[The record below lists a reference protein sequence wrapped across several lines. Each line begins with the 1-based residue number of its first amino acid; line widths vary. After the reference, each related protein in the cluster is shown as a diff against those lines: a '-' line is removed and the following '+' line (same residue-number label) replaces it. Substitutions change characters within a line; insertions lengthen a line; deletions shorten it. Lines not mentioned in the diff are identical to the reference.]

1 MRMKRLLSSLSAF
14 FVVLIVGCILAVPVS
29 ATNDMDGLT
38 GGNTAQEQQVDQG
51 GSRDAGALGDALQNY
66 NPITDDN
73 MNQAKALANP
83 ITNIIGNII
92 GAIVLLTAS
101 GIFLITALDL
111 AYIAMP
117 FTRPLLTSKHQL
129 VSDEALAAVGGAGSG
144 QQVGGMGSPMG
155 GGMGSPM
162 GGMGSPMGGMGSPMG
177 SPMGG
182 GMGAGQQKQ
191 STKSVITTYFKKR
204 VVFMVIFAVA
214 TVILTSSLLTG
225 VGINLAA
232 LLTEIIEKLN
242 GIINGVKV

>member
-14 FVVLIVGCILAVPVS
+14 FVVLIIGCILAVPVS

-51 GSRDAGALGDALQNY
+51 SNSRDAGALGDALQNY

-73 MNQAKALANP
+73 MSQAQAFANP

-92 GAIVLLTAS
+92 GAIVLLTAA
-101 GIFLITALDL
+101 GIFLVTALDL

-129 VSDEALAAVGGAGSG
+129 VSDEALAAVGGASGG
-144 QQVGGMGSPMG
+144 QQA

-182 GMGAGQQKQ
+182 GMGGQQKQ

-214 TVILTSSLLTG
+214 TVILTSSILTG

-232 LLTEIIEKLN
+232 LLTEIINKLN
-242 GIINGVKV
+242 SIINGVKV

>member
-162 GGMGSPMGGMGSPMG
+162 GGMGSPMG

-182 GMGAGQQKQ
+182 GMGSGQQKQ

-214 TVILTSSLLTG
+214 TIILTSSILTG

>member
-51 GSRDAGALGDALQNY
+51 SNSRDAGALGDALQNY

-73 MNQAKALANP
+73 MSQAQALANP

-92 GAIVLLTAS
+92 GAIVLLTAA

-129 VSDEALAAVGGAGSG
+129 VSDEALAAVGGASGG
-144 QQVGGMGSPMG
+144 QQA

-182 GMGAGQQKQ
+182 GMGGQQKQ

-214 TVILTSSLLTG
+214 TVILTSSILTG

-232 LLTEIIEKLN
+232 LLTEIINKLN
-242 GIINGVKV
+242 SIINGVKV

>member
-51 GSRDAGALGDALQNY
+51 SNSRDAGALGDALQNY

-73 MNQAKALANP
+73 MSQAQALANP

-92 GAIVLLTAS
+92 GAIVLLTAA
-101 GIFLITALDL
+101 GIFLVTALDL

-129 VSDEALAAVGGAGSG
+129 VSDEALAAVGGASGG
-144 QQVGGMGSPMG
+144 QQAGGMGSPMG
-155 GGMGSPM
+155 GV
-162 GGMGSPMGGMGSPMG
+162 GSPMGGMGSPMG

-182 GMGAGQQKQ
+182 GMGGQQKQ

-214 TVILTSSLLTG
+214 TVILTSSILTG

-232 LLTEIIEKLN
+232 LLTEIINKLN
-242 GIINGVKV
+242 SIINGVKV

>member
-14 FVVLIVGCILAVPVS
+14 FVVLIIGCILAVPVS

-38 GGNTAQEQQVDQG
+38 GGNTAQGQQVDQG
-51 GSRDAGALGDALQNY
+51 SNSRDAGALGDALQNY
-66 NPITDDN
+66 SPITDDN
-73 MNQAKALANP
+73 MSQAQALANP
-83 ITNIIGNII
+83 ITNIVGNII
-92 GAIVLLTAS
+92 GAIVLLTAA

-129 VSDEALAAVGGAGSG
+129 VSDEALAAVGGASGG
-144 QQVGGMGSPMG
+144 QQA

-182 GMGAGQQKQ
+182 GMGGQQKQ

-214 TVILTSSLLTG
+214 TVILTSSILTG

-232 LLTEIIEKLN
+232 LLTEIIDKLN
-242 GIINGVKV
+242 SIINGVKV

>member
-38 GGNTAQEQQVDQG
+38 GGNTVQEQQVDQG
-51 GSRDAGALGDALQNY
+51 SNSRDAGALGDALQNY

-73 MNQAKALANP
+73 MSQAQALANP

-92 GAIVLLTAS
+92 GAIVLLTAA
-101 GIFLITALDL
+101 GIFLVTALDL

-129 VSDEALAAVGGAGSG
+129 VSDEALAAVGGASGG
-144 QQVGGMGSPMG
+144 QQAGGMGSPMG
-155 GGMGSPM
+155 SPM
-162 GGMGSPMGGMGSPMG
+162 GGMGGMGSPMG

-182 GMGAGQQKQ
+182 GMGGQQKQ

-214 TVILTSSLLTG
+214 TVILTSSILTG

-232 LLTEIIEKLN
+232 LLTEIINKLN
-242 GIINGVKV
+242 SIINGVKV

>member
-51 GSRDAGALGDALQNY
+51 SNSRDAGALGDALQNY

-73 MNQAKALANP
+73 MSQAQALANP

-92 GAIVLLTAS
+92 GAIVLLTAA
-101 GIFLITALDL
+101 GIFLVTALDL
-111 AYIAMP
+111 TYIAMP

-129 VSDEALAAVGGAGSG
+129 VSDEALAAVGGASGG
-144 QQVGGMGSPMG
+144 QQAGGMGSPMG
-155 GGMGSPM
+155 SPM
-162 GGMGSPMGGMGSPMG
+162 GGMGGMGSPMG

-182 GMGAGQQKQ
+182 GMGGQQKQ

-214 TVILTSSLLTG
+214 TVILTSSILTG

-232 LLTEIIEKLN
+232 LLTEIINKLN
-242 GIINGVKV
+242 SIINGVKV

>member
-66 NPITDDN
+66 NPISDDN

-129 VSDEALAAVGGAGSG
+129 VSDEALAAVSGAGGG
-144 QQVGGMGSPMG
+144 QQA

-214 TVILTSSLLTG
+214 TVILTSSILTG

>member
-177 SPMGG
+177 G

-191 STKSVITTYFKKR
+191 STKSVITAYFKKR

>member
-83 ITNIIGNII
+83 ITNIIGNVI

-129 VSDEALAAVGGAGSG
+129 VSDEALAAVSGAGGG
-144 QQVGGMGSPMG
+144 QQA

>member
-51 GSRDAGALGDALQNY
+51 SNSRDAGALGDALQNY

-73 MNQAKALANP
+73 MSQAQALANP

-92 GAIVLLTAS
+92 GAIVLLTAA
-101 GIFLITALDL
+101 GIFLVTALDL

-129 VSDEALAAVGGAGSG
+129 VSDEALAAVGGASGG
-144 QQVGGMGSPMG
+144 QQAGGMGSPMG
-155 GGMGSPM
+155 SPM
-162 GGMGSPMGGMGSPMG
+162 GGMGGMGSPMG

-191 STKSVITTYFKKR
+191 STKSVITAYFKKR

-214 TVILTSSLLTG
+214 TVILTSSILTG

-232 LLTEIIEKLN
+232 LLTEIINKLN
-242 GIINGVKV
+242 SIINGVKV

>member
-144 QQVGGMGSPMG
+144 QQAGGMGSPMG

-162 GGMGSPMGGMGSPMG
+162 GGMGSPMGGMG

-214 TVILTSSLLTG
+214 TVILTSSILTG

>member
-51 GSRDAGALGDALQNY
+51 SNSRDAGALGDALQNY

-73 MNQAKALANP
+73 MSQAQALANP

-92 GAIVLLTAS
+92 GAIVLLTAA
-101 GIFLITALDL
+101 GIFLVTALDL

-129 VSDEALAAVGGAGSG
+129 VSDEALAAVGGASGG
-144 QQVGGMGSPMG
+144 QQA

-182 GMGAGQQKQ
+182 GMGGQQKQ

-214 TVILTSSLLTG
+214 TVILTSSILTG

-232 LLTEIIEKLN
+232 LLTEIINKLN
-242 GIINGVKV
+242 SIINGVKV

>member
-51 GSRDAGALGDALQNY
+51 SNSRDAGVLGDALQNY

-73 MNQAKALANP
+73 MSQAQALANP

-92 GAIVLLTAS
+92 GAIVLLTAA
-101 GIFLITALDL
+101 GIFLVTALDL

-129 VSDEALAAVGGAGSG
+129 VSDEALAAVGGASGG
-144 QQVGGMGSPMG
+144 QQAGGMGSPMG
-155 GGMGSPM
+155 SPM
-162 GGMGSPMGGMGSPMG
+162 GGMGGMGSPMG

-182 GMGAGQQKQ
+182 GMGGQQKQ

-214 TVILTSSLLTG
+214 TVILTSSILTG

-232 LLTEIIEKLN
+232 LLTEIINKLN
-242 GIINGVKV
+242 SIINGVKV

>member
-51 GSRDAGALGDALQNY
+51 SNSRDAGALGDALQNY

-73 MNQAKALANP
+73 MGQAQALANP

-92 GAIVLLTAS
+92 GAIVLLTAA

-129 VSDEALAAVGGAGSG
+129 VSDEALAVVGGASGG
-144 QQVGGMGSPMG
+144 QQAGGMGSPMG
-155 GGMGSPM
+155 SPM
-162 GGMGSPMGGMGSPMG
+162 GGMGGMGSPMG

-182 GMGAGQQKQ
+182 GMGGQQKQ

-214 TVILTSSLLTG
+214 TVILTSSILTG

-232 LLTEIIEKLN
+232 LLTEIINKLN
-242 GIINGVKV
+242 SIINGVKV

>member
-51 GSRDAGALGDALQNY
+51 SNSRDAGALGDALQNY

-73 MNQAKALANP
+73 MSQAQALANP

-92 GAIVLLTAS
+92 GAIVLLTAA
-101 GIFLITALDL
+101 GIFLVTALDL

-117 FTRPLLTSKHQL
+117 FTRSLLTSKHQL
-129 VSDEALAAVGGAGSG
+129 VSDEALAAVGGASGG
-144 QQVGGMGSPMG
+144 QQAGGMGSPMG
-155 GGMGSPM
+155 SPM
-162 GGMGSPMGGMGSPMG
+162 GGMGGMGSPMG

-182 GMGAGQQKQ
+182 GMGGQQKQ

-214 TVILTSSLLTG
+214 TVILTSSILTG

-232 LLTEIIEKLN
+232 LLTEIINKLN
-242 GIINGVKV
+242 SIINGVKV

>member
-1 MRMKRLLSSLSAF
+1 MKRLLSSLSAF

-51 GSRDAGALGDALQNY
+51 SNSRDAGALGDALQNY

-73 MNQAKALANP
+73 MSQAQALANP

-92 GAIVLLTAS
+92 GAIVLLTAA
-101 GIFLITALDL
+101 GIFLVTALDL

-129 VSDEALAAVGGAGSG
+129 VSDEALAAVGGASGG
-144 QQVGGMGSPMG
+144 QQAGGMGSP
-155 GGMGSPM
+155 MGSPM
-162 GGMGSPMGGMGSPMG
+162 GGMGGMG

-191 STKSVITTYFKKR
+191 GTKAVITTYFKKR

-214 TVILTSSLLTG
+214 TVILTSSILTG

-232 LLTEIIEKLN
+232 LLTEIINKLN
-242 GIINGVKV
+242 SIINGVKV

>member
-66 NPITDDN
+66 NPISDDN

-101 GIFLITALDL
+101 GIFIITALDL

-129 VSDEALAAVGGAGSG
+129 VSDEALAAVSGAGGG
-144 QQVGGMGSPMG
+144 QQA

-214 TVILTSSLLTG
+214 TVILTSSILTG

>member
-38 GGNTAQEQQVDQG
+38 GGNTAQEQQVDKG
-51 GSRDAGALGDALQNY
+51 SNSRDAGALGDALQNY

-73 MNQAKALANP
+73 MSQAQALANP

-92 GAIVLLTAS
+92 GAIVLLTAA

-129 VSDEALAAVGGAGSG
+129 VSDEALAAVGGASGG
-144 QQVGGMGSPMG
+144 QQAGGMGSPMG
-155 GGMGSPM
+155 SPM
-162 GGMGSPMGGMGSPMG
+162 GGMGGMGSPMG

-182 GMGAGQQKQ
+182 GMGGQQKQ
-191 STKSVITTYFKKR
+191 STKSVITAYFKKR

-214 TVILTSSLLTG
+214 TVILTSSILTG

-232 LLTEIIEKLN
+232 LLTEIINKLN
-242 GIINGVKV
+242 SIINGVKV

>member
-14 FVVLIVGCILAVPVS
+14 FVVLIIGCILAVPVS

-38 GGNTAQEQQVDQG
+38 GGNTAQGQQVDQG
-51 GSRDAGALGDALQNY
+51 SNSRDAGALGDALQNY

-73 MNQAKALANP
+73 MSQAQALANP
-83 ITNIIGNII
+83 ITNIVGNII
-92 GAIVLLTAS
+92 GAIVLLTAA
-101 GIFLITALDL
+101 GIFLVTALDL

-129 VSDEALAAVGGAGSG
+129 VSDEALAAVGGASGG
-144 QQVGGMGSPMG
+144 QQA

-182 GMGAGQQKQ
+182 GMGGQQKQ

-214 TVILTSSLLTG
+214 TVILTSSILTG

-232 LLTEIIEKLN
+232 LLTEIIDKLN
-242 GIINGVKV
+242 SIINGVKV

>member
-14 FVVLIVGCILAVPVS
+14 FVVLIVWCILAVPVS

-51 GSRDAGALGDALQNY
+51 SNSRDAGALGDALQNY

-73 MNQAKALANP
+73 MSQAQALANP

-92 GAIVLLTAS
+92 GAIVLLTAA
-101 GIFLITALDL
+101 GIFLVTALDL

-117 FTRPLLTSKHQL
+117 FTRQLLTSKHQL
-129 VSDEALAAVGGAGSG
+129 VSDEALAAVGGASGG
-144 QQVGGMGSPMG
+144 QQAGGMGSPMG
-155 GGMGSPM
+155 SPM
-162 GGMGSPMGGMGSPMG
+162 GGMGGMGSPMG

-182 GMGAGQQKQ
+182 MGAGQQKQ
-191 STKSVITTYFKKR
+191 GTKAVITTYFKKR

-214 TVILTSSLLTG
+214 TVILTSSILTG

-232 LLTEIIEKLN
+232 LLTEIINKLN
-242 GIINGVKV
+242 SIINGVKV

>member
-51 GSRDAGALGDALQNY
+51 SNSRDAGALGDALQNY

-73 MNQAKALANP
+73 MSQAQALANP

-92 GAIVLLTAS
+92 GAIVLLTAA

-129 VSDEALAAVGGAGSG
+129 VSDEALAAVGGASSG
-144 QQVGGMGSPMG
+144 QQAGGMGSPMG
-155 GGMGSPM
+155 SPM
-162 GGMGSPMGGMGSPMG
+162 GGMGGMGSPMG

-191 STKSVITTYFKKR
+191 STKSVITAYFKKR

-214 TVILTSSLLTG
+214 TVILTSSILTG

-232 LLTEIIEKLN
+232 LLTEIINKLN
-242 GIINGVKV
+242 SIINGVKV

>member
-162 GGMGSPMGGMGSPMG
+162 GGMGSPMG

-214 TVILTSSLLTG
+214 TVILTSSILTG

>member
-51 GSRDAGALGDALQNY
+51 SNSRDAGALGDALQNY

-73 MNQAKALANP
+73 MSQAQALANP

-92 GAIVLLTAS
+92 GAIVLLTAA

-129 VSDEALAAVGGAGSG
+129 VSDEALAAVGGASGG
-144 QQVGGMGSPMG
+144 QQAGGMGSPMG
-155 GGMGSPM
+155 SPM
-162 GGMGSPMGGMGSPMG
+162 GGMGGMGSPMG

-214 TVILTSSLLTG
+214 TVILTSSILTG

-232 LLTEIIEKLN
+232 LLTEIINKLN
-242 GIINGVKV
+242 SIINGVKV

>member
-14 FVVLIVGCILAVPVS
+14 FVVLIIGCILAVPVS

-38 GGNTAQEQQVDQG
+38 GGNTAQGQQVDQG
-51 GSRDAGALGDALQNY
+51 SNSRDAGALGDALQNY

-73 MNQAKALANP
+73 MSQAQALANP
-83 ITNIIGNII
+83 ITNIVGNII
-92 GAIVLLTAS
+92 GAIVLLTAA

-129 VSDEALAAVGGAGSG
+129 VSDEALAAVGGASGG
-144 QQVGGMGSPMG
+144 QQA

-182 GMGAGQQKQ
+182 GMGGQQKQ

-214 TVILTSSLLTG
+214 TVILTSSILTG

-232 LLTEIIEKLN
+232 LLTEIIDKLN
-242 GIINGVKV
+242 SIINGVKV

>member
-51 GSRDAGALGDALQNY
+51 SNSRDAGALGDVLQNY

-73 MNQAKALANP
+73 MSQAQALANP

-92 GAIVLLTAS
+92 GAIVLLTAA
-101 GIFLITALDL
+101 GIFLVTALDL

-129 VSDEALAAVGGAGSG
+129 VSDEALAAVGGASGG
-144 QQVGGMGSPMG
+144 QQAGGMGSPMG
-155 GGMGSPM
+155 SPM
-162 GGMGSPMGGMGSPMG
+162 GGMGGMGSPMG

-182 GMGAGQQKQ
+182 GMGGQQKQ

-214 TVILTSSLLTG
+214 TVILTSSILTG

-232 LLTEIIEKLN
+232 LLTEIINKLN
-242 GIINGVKV
+242 SIINGVKV

>member
-51 GSRDAGALGDALQNY
+51 SNSRDAGALGDALQNY

-73 MNQAKALANP
+73 MSQAQALANP

-92 GAIVLLTAS
+92 GAIVLLTAA
-101 GIFLITALDL
+101 GIFLVTALDL

-129 VSDEALAAVGGAGSG
+129 VSDEALAAVGGVSGG
-144 QQVGGMGSPMG
+144 QQAGGMGSPMG
-155 GGMGSPM
+155 SPM
-162 GGMGSPMGGMGSPMG
+162 GGMGGMGSPMG

-182 GMGAGQQKQ
+182 MGAGQQKQ
-191 STKSVITTYFKKR
+191 GTKAVITTYFKKR

-214 TVILTSSLLTG
+214 TVILTSSILTG

-232 LLTEIIEKLN
+232 LLTEIINKLN
-242 GIINGVKV
+242 SIINGVKV

>member
-162 GGMGSPMGGMGSPMG
+162 GGMGSPMG

>member
-51 GSRDAGALGDALQNY
+51 SNSRDAGALGDALQNY

-73 MNQAKALANP
+73 MSQAQALANP

-92 GAIVLLTAS
+92 GAIVLLTAA
-101 GIFLITALDL
+101 GIFLVTAFDL

-129 VSDEALAAVGGAGSG
+129 VSDEALAAVGGASGG
-144 QQVGGMGSPMG
+144 QQAGGMGSPMG
-155 GGMGSPM
+155 SPM
-162 GGMGSPMGGMGSPMG
+162 GGMGGMGSPMG

-182 GMGAGQQKQ
+182 GMGGQQKQ

-214 TVILTSSLLTG
+214 TVILTSSILTG

-232 LLTEIIEKLN
+232 LLTEIINKLN
-242 GIINGVKV
+242 SIINGVKV

>member
-66 NPITDDN
+66 NPISDDN

-129 VSDEALAAVGGAGSG
+129 VSDEALAAVSGAGSG
-144 QQVGGMGSPMG
+144 QQA

-214 TVILTSSLLTG
+214 TVILTSSILTG

>member
-14 FVVLIVGCILAVPVS
+14 FVVLIVVCILAVPVS

-51 GSRDAGALGDALQNY
+51 SNSRDAGALGDALQNY
-66 NPITDDN
+66 SPITDDN
-73 MNQAKALANP
+73 MSQAQALANP

-92 GAIVLLTAS
+92 GAIVLLTAA

-129 VSDEALAAVGGAGSG
+129 VSDEALAAVGGASGG
-144 QQVGGMGSPMG
+144 QQAGGMGSPMG
-155 GGMGSPM
+155 SPM
-162 GGMGSPMGGMGSPMG
+162 GGMGGMGSPMG

-182 GMGAGQQKQ
+182 GMGGQQKQ

-214 TVILTSSLLTG
+214 TVILTSSILTG

-232 LLTEIIEKLN
+232 LLTEIINKLN
-242 GIINGVKV
+242 SIINGVKV

>member
-66 NPITDDN
+66 NPINDDN

-129 VSDEALAAVGGAGSG
+129 VSDEALAAVSGAGSG
-144 QQVGGMGSPMG
+144 QQA

>member
-51 GSRDAGALGDALQNY
+51 SNSRDAGALGDALQNY

-73 MNQAKALANP
+73 MSQAQALANP

-92 GAIVLLTAS
+92 GAIVLLTAA
-101 GIFLITALDL
+101 GIFLVTALDL

-129 VSDEALAAVGGAGSG
+129 VSDEALAAVGGASGG
-144 QQVGGMGSPMG
+144 QQAGGMGSPMG
-155 GGMGSPM
+155 SPM
-162 GGMGSPMGGMGSPMG
+162 GGMGGMGSPMG

-182 GMGAGQQKQ
+182 GMGGQQKQ
-191 STKSVITTYFKKR
+191 GTKAVITTYFKKR

-214 TVILTSSLLTG
+214 TVILTSSILTG

-232 LLTEIIEKLN
+232 LLTEIINKLN
-242 GIINGVKV
+242 SIINGVKV

>member
-14 FVVLIVGCILAVPVS
+14 FVVLIVGCILVIPVS

-51 GSRDAGALGDALQNY
+51 SNSRDAGALGDALQNY

-73 MNQAKALANP
+73 MSQAQALANP

-92 GAIVLLTAS
+92 GAIVLLTAA
-101 GIFLITALDL
+101 GIFLVTALDL

-129 VSDEALAAVGGAGSG
+129 VSDEALAAVGGASGG
-144 QQVGGMGSPMG
+144 QQAGGMGSPMG
-155 GGMGSPM
+155 SPM
-162 GGMGSPMGGMGSPMG
+162 GGMGGMGSPMG

-182 GMGAGQQKQ
+182 GMGGQQKQ

-214 TVILTSSLLTG
+214 TVILTSSILTG

-232 LLTEIIEKLN
+232 LLTEIINKLN
-242 GIINGVKV
+242 SIINGVKV

>member
-14 FVVLIVGCILAVPVS
+14 FVVLIIGCILAVPVS

-38 GGNTAQEQQVDQG
+38 GGNTAQGQQVDQG
-51 GSRDAGALGDALQNY
+51 SNSRDAGALGDALQNY

-73 MNQAKALANP
+73 MSQAQALANP
-83 ITNIIGNII
+83 ITNIVGNII
-92 GAIVLLTAS
+92 GAIVLLTAA
-101 GIFLITALDL
+101 GIFLVTALDL

-129 VSDEALAAVGGAGSG
+129 VSDEALAAVGGASGG
-144 QQVGGMGSPMG
+144 QQAV
-155 GGMGSPM
+155 GMGSPM

-182 GMGAGQQKQ
+182 GMGGQQKQ

-214 TVILTSSLLTG
+214 TVILTSSILTG

-232 LLTEIIEKLN
+232 LLTEIIDKLN
-242 GIINGVKV
+242 SIINGVKV

>member
-14 FVVLIVGCILAVPVS
+14 FVVLIVWCILAVPVS

-51 GSRDAGALGDALQNY
+51 GSGRDAGALGDALQNY

-73 MNQAKALANP
+73 MNQAQALANP

-92 GAIVLLTAS
+92 GAIVLLTAA

-129 VSDEALAAVGGAGSG
+129 VSDEAIAAVGGAGGG
-144 QQVGGMGSPMG
+144 QQAGGMGSPMG

-162 GGMGSPMGGMGSPMG
+162 GGMGSPMG

-182 GMGAGQQKQ
+182 GMGGNMGGQQQ
-191 STKSVITTYFKKR
+191 QGTKSVITAYFKKR

-214 TVILTSSLLTG
+214 TVILTSSILTG

-232 LLTEIIEKLN
+232 LLTEIINKLN
-242 GIINGVKV
+242 GIIDGVKV

>member
-83 ITNIIGNII
+83 ITNIIGNVI

-129 VSDEALAAVGGAGSG
+129 VSDEALAAVSGAGGG
-144 QQVGGMGSPMG
+144 QQA

-214 TVILTSSLLTG
+214 TVILTSSILTG